1 MNFDQLLE
9 SIGCPFS
16 EHEVQGY
23 MIGLLSQNLKN
34 NYKTELD
41 TYLKYSTNDTKC
53 QETINQYTI
62 FLLEMLTKKELQHLR
77 SCFTVNLRRCFTFNV
92 GLSVLQQGLARI
104 DWGLKI

>member
-1 MNFDQLLE
+1 MIKAILLAAGQSKRLKSENKFKHNLLNIMNFDQLLE

-62 FLLEMLTKKELQHLR
+62 FLLEMLTKKELM
-77 SCFTVNLRRCFTFNV
+77 S
-92 GLSVLQQGLARI
+92 S
-104 DWGLKI
+104 

>member
-23 MIGLLSQNLKN
+23 MIGLLSQNLKS

-41 TYLKYSTNDTKC
+41 TYLKYSALILK
-53 QETINQYTI
+53 Q
-62 FLLEMLTKKELQHLR
+62 FLHQNT
-77 SCFTVNLRRCFTFNV
+77 
-92 GLSVLQQGLARI
+92 
-104 DWGLKI
+104 

>member
-16 EHEVQGY
+16 GHEVQGY

-41 TYLKYSTNDTKC
+41 TYPSIQL
-53 QETINQYTI
+53 TIQ
-62 FLLEMLTKKELQHLR
+62 
-77 SCFTVNLRRCFTFNV
+77 NV
-92 GLSVLQQGLARI
+92 RNYKSIHYFSVR
-104 DWGLKI
+104 DVD

>member
-34 NYKTELD
+34 NYKELY
-41 TYLKYSTNDTKC
+41 TRAPCKYYES
-53 QETINQYTI
+53 
-62 FLLEMLTKKELQHLR
+62 
-77 SCFTVNLRRCFTFNV
+77 SNV
-92 GLSVLQQGLARI
+92 
-104 DWGLKI
+104 

>member
-53 QETINQYTI
+53 Q
-62 FLLEMLTKKELQHLR
+62 
-77 SCFTVNLRRCFTFNV
+77 
-92 GLSVLQQGLARI
+92 
-104 DWGLKI
+104 

>member
-34 NYKTELD
+34 NYKDELD
-41 TYLKYSTNDTKC
+41 TYLKYSAKDTKY

-62 FLLEMLTKKELQHLR
+62 SYFI
-77 SCFTVNLRRCFTFNV
+77 F
-92 GLSVLQQGLARI
+92 
-104 DWGLKI
+104 